1 MGWSGSRAVGTWL
14 IAVSVN
20 GALSREVI
28 LSGGEWRRAR
38 ERRGAR
44 ERQTDLGRPKMDEG
58 RNSDG

>member
-14 IAVSVN
+14 IADSVN
-20 GALSREVI
+20 GALSRGVI

-44 ERQTDLGRPKMDEG
+44 ERQTDLDRPKMDEG